1 MFNVLLVSL
10 EVRCP
15 RWSALMPVFH
25 RVTSQVFFSG
35 FFPWACAGI
44 KKHALN
50 KMRTQSEGFQN
61 SSLYLLNVV
70 ELFEFGYIFI
80 CVF

>member
-25 RVTSQVFFSG
+25 RVTSQVI
-35 FFPWACAGI
+35 AIQCAQDR
-44 KKHALN
+44 ALTAST
-50 KMRTQSEGFQN
+50 KGATVLAFYARK
-61 SSLYLLNVV
+61 LK
-70 ELFEFGYIFI
+70 
-80 CVF
+80 

>member
-25 RVTSQVFFSG
+25 RVTSQVFFSSNTI
-35 FFPWACAGI
+35 F
-44 KKHALN
+44 
-50 KMRTQSEGFQN
+50 
-61 SSLYLLNVV
+61 SSLSFFLCA
-70 ELFEFGYIFI
+70 E
-80 CVF
+80 VFFLGHVLGSRNMP